1 MKFRDEHPAIERL
14 IPWAPQN
21 PRSFRP
27 RGSTPLASLRARG
40 PSSPWLRKGVPVD
53 ESAALSRP
61 QPPKGG
67 RCPYYEHISEGSI
80 SACGHR
86 LSSPCSEPAAGG
98 PTPTDCSS
106 SAAHPGV
113 AFACGQEMPFLSKCP
128 GRSELCSRLACPCN
142 ELHCG
147 QHNRYAIQGQLADQ
161 GSAVARAGRIRTT
174 SRAG

>member
-1 MKFRDEHPAIERL
+1 VGAAKSAIVS
-14 IPWAPQN
+14 P
-21 PRSFRP
+21 PRKYAAGKPSR
-27 RGSTPLASLRARG
+27 SRALLTLVEERG
-40 PSSPWLRKGVPVD
+40 PGRRV
-53 ESAALSRP
+53 SRP

-98 PTPTDCSS
+98 PTPNDCSS

>member
-1 MKFRDEHPAIERL
+1 MSIQAIERL

-27 RGSTPLASLRARG
+27 RRKYAAGKPSLSRALLTLVEERG
-40 PSSPWLRKGVPVD
+40 PGRRV
-53 ESAALSRP
+53 SRP

-86 LSSPCSEPAAGG
+86 LSSPFSEPAAGG
-98 PTPTDCSS
+98 PNPNDCST

-113 AFACGQEMPFLSKCP
+113 AFAYGQEMPCLSRCP

-142 ELHCG
+142 ELTADSIIDTPF
-147 QHNRYAIQGQLADQ
+147 RVSLRIKDQL
-161 GSAVARAGRIRTT
+161 
-174 SRAG
+174 